1 MMKRRRRFTEK
12 YNRFIERIYENSKLY
27 RDLVFFSR
35 IVKMLI
41 YVLTGA
47 SIIIVVLFGQPMA
60 SLEDLVSLM
69 TRTLWGKVVALLV
82 GLSLIVYG
90 LEKPRR

>member
-1 MMKRRRRFTEK
+1 MMKKERSFTEK
-12 YNRFIERIYENSKLY
+12 YNRFIERVYENSRLY

-60 SLEDLVSLM
+60 SFGDLVSLM
-69 TRTLWGKVVALLV
+69 TQTLWGKVVALLV